1 MVSSIQKLNFLNFVI
16 TFRVHAATVSDN
28 PDSLPLDLP
37 QMRPNGLYKVGSEA
51 QLGIFGPT
59 IKVNNDLEFGSGLY
73 LAFEYAKNAGFIQGG
88 NNYFSKKTRF
98 LFSILP

>member
-37 QMRPNGLYKVGSEA
+37 QMRPNRLNKVRSEA
-51 QLGIFGPT
+51 QLGI
-59 IKVNNDLEFGSGLY
+59 LGS
-73 LAFEYAKNAGFIQGG
+73 AVK
-88 NNYFSKKTRF
+88 
-98 LFSILP
+98 

>member
-59 IKVNNDLEFGSGLY
+59 IKVNNDLEFGRGLY
-73 LAFEYAKNAGFIQGG
+73 LAFEYGH
-88 NNYFSKKTRF
+88 
-98 LFSILP
+98 